1 MVLAFAGAGFYFG
14 QSSRT
19 VHPQAEPA
27 ACRSPMTTL
36 TNASPPAGRS
46 PTTSTSESSVP
57 LASKSMPWETNAT
70 QGKYQY
76 YPGGDS
82 SAAPKDAPS
91 AINTVVVPDVE
102 LPKVRASALCGLP
115 LWLGKLTH
123 HCRDS
128 TTSTTSGA
136 RTATRHDSHL
146 ETAAYTE
153 KEWSCLAL
161 LSMWAGVSCKLDRLR
176 VTLRVEG
183 DLNRACM
190 NFGMPSSLL
199 CTLAQRVSVKRCSRS
214 GDCAPCSPIPASPP
228 DVVLCRLHHAQTTGL
243 MSWLLACLLATM
255 FRSSSQFTKL
265 VAKPL
270 LQPQE
275 RDSRLYGQIPAT
287 I

>member
-1 MVLAFAGAGFYFG
+1 MLGLGGGVGLKAYCDVDPWWCHGLRLCRRRLLLRSVISNGA
-14 QSSRT
+14 SS
-19 VHPQAEPA
+19 AEPA
-27 ACRSPMTTL
+27 ACHIPMTTL

-46 PTTSTSESSVP
+46 PTKSTSESDVP
-57 LASKSMPWETNAT
+57 LASKSMPWETDAT
-70 QGKYQY
+70 HGKYQY

-102 LPKVRASALCGLP
+102 LPKVRAFALCGLLP

-128 TTSTTSGA
+128 TTSITSGA

-190 NFGMPSSLL
+190 NF
-199 CTLAQRVSVKRCSRS
+199 
-214 GDCAPCSPIPASPP
+214 
-228 DVVLCRLHHAQTTGL
+228 
-243 MSWLLACLLATM
+243 
-255 FRSSSQFTKL
+255 
-265 VAKPL
+265 
-270 LQPQE
+270 
-275 RDSRLYGQIPAT
+275 
-287 I
+287 